1 MFPTIHSRRLFKAIQ
16 EENEYTNTQRQFA
29 FQWYEFPLL
38 DNEVIKTF
46 DLNISSLC
54 FDNHYFW
61 TFEWWGGNL
70 EWGNVWKILLIAPQN
85 GKYYNWRKNVLCKTQ
100 EFIALAVWFCV
111 FHPSY
116 LWKRSLFGN
125 VIIVIIIPESKYIRK
140 VNPWSGG
147 IACG

>member
-1 MFPTIHSRRLFKAIQ
+1 MIHSWRLFKAIQ

-29 FQWYEFPLL
+29 FQWYEFPSP

-111 FHPSY
+111 YYNFIQVIFEKDLCLGMWLLLS
-116 LWKRSLFGN
+116 SLPNQNIF
-125 VIIVIIIPESKYIRK
+125 ER
-140 VNPWSGG
+140 
-147 IACG
+147 